1 MVGFKEHQKV
11 VKIGSREGPLALDP
25 INVGLSPSLLFTY
38 AYRRFAQE
46 CSHYNMKMWLKTL
59 SFQRMVNTDELSL
72 SWMLRMQRVS
82 KMNFTRVVMA
92 F

>member
-11 VKIGSREGPLALDP
+11 VKIGPREGRLALDA
-25 INVGLSPSLLFTY
+25 INVGLLPSLLFTY
-38 AYRRFAQE
+38 VYRRFAQE
-46 CSHYNMKMWLKTL
+46 CSRCNMKMWLKTL

-72 SWMLRMQRVS
+72 SLLLRMQRVS
-82 KMNFTRVVMA
+82 KMYFTRVVVT